1 MQIVPF
7 NLASSL
13 LRDLGDIQGEFEY
26 TPEQKLLSRMLALA
40 LADSGF
46 FKFST
51 RGKIHGLGGF
61 CYCKPSD
68 RRSALDWL
76 KDRSMAP
83 FSLIWTLEYLDLSIQ
98 LVLSEI
104 DRFLLSEPD

>member
-1 MQIVPF
+1 MQTVPF

-13 LRDLGDIQGEFEY
+13 LRDLGDIHGEFEY

-46 FKFST
+46 FRFTKKV
-51 RGKIHGLGGF
+51 KINGLGGF

-68 RRSALDWL
+68 QRSAIEWL
-76 KDRSMAP
+76 SDRSFEP
-83 FSLIWTLEYLDLSIQ
+83 FSFLWTLQYLDLSAQ
-98 LVLSEI
+98 A
-104 DRFLLSEPD
+104 LLSETDPFLNSES